1 MKIAVAS
8 DGYTLDS
15 NASPILGKSS
25 AFIIVDLENNEIRN
39 IKNFENPAKKETGS
53 GSTAADFIANQG
65 IEILISGKFGNVAF
79 QILKN
84 ANIKIYK
91 FTSGTIEN
99 NIKQFNKGKLK
110 EITSVSGGFPE

>member
-39 IKNFENPAKKETGS
+39 IKNFENPAKKETG
-53 GSTAADFIANQG
+53 
-65 IEILISGKFGNVAF
+65 
-79 QILKN
+79 
-84 ANIKIYK
+84 
-91 FTSGTIEN
+91 
-99 NIKQFNKGKLK
+99 
-110 EITSVSGGFPE
+110 